1 MCVGGGVAQFIDLTE
16 RCRHEVRGLD
26 WGRSKDFMFIA
37 PATPVTVSHPAC
49 YPAVTNGCHTGNK
62 CPGLAAGVST
72 AYNTDVS
79 YVGENLN
86 LYFLQVGSI
95 CSFP

>member
-1 MCVGGGVAQFIDLTE
+1 MCVGGGVAQCIDLTE
-16 RCRHEVRGLD
+16 RCRHEVRDLD
-26 WGRSKDFMFIA
+26 WGRSKDFMLIA
-37 PATPVTVSHPAC
+37 AAIPVTVSHPAF
-49 YPAVTNGCHTGNK
+49 TNGCHTGNK
-62 CPGLAAGVST
+62 CPGLAADVSI
-72 AYNTDVS
+72 AYNTVVR